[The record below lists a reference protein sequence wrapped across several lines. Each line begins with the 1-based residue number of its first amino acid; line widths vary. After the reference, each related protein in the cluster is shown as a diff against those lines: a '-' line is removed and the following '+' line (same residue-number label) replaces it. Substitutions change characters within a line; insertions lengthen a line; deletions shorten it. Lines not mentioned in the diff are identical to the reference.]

1 IEICRKSL
9 MELQNKIREFKRTND
24 ESFQRLSEEES
35 ILTDEIMFLE
45 SKTDEWNQPINNS
58 VLKPVVKSIS
68 KSYISNTDNTRK
80 EILEFQKFLQDHG
93 GHTGGW
99 SEEDHLLF
107 LRLRNKSKGKIT
119 FLSLLRQHFPDIS
132 ADAMLLHEEWYQ
144 QYENLKEKQR
154 EAIKDWKATKM
165 VNTCAQTT
173 DIKQKKVE
181 SKEDAEKKKQKIL
194 EWKRTLQLKKELE
207 NKKHWEEKQKELE
220 REKKRREIQEL
231 KKAEVE
237 RYKEDKLNE
246 QHTKMVLKQMKELQE
261 LEQRAAQANTLLK
274 GFR

>member
-1 IEICRKSL
+1 SLYCNSQYNQQTDNGKINCATFLAETIRLELQQDHIDKACLQAIKNMKYLDRQLSQQIVTLYKEKEHLRSGDLEKIKSLIVSISQSLKLLKNYIKDEDQLKKMDIEICRKSL

-99 SEEDHLLF
+99 SEEDHILF

-119 FLSLLRQHFPDIS
+119 FLSSLRQHFP
-132 ADAMLLHEEWYQ
+132 
-144 QYENLKEKQR
+144 
-154 EAIKDWKATKM
+154 
-165 VNTCAQTT
+165 
-173 DIKQKKVE
+173 
-181 SKEDAEKKKQKIL
+181 
-194 EWKRTLQLKKELE
+194 
-207 NKKHWEEKQKELE
+207 
-220 REKKRREIQEL
+220 
-231 KKAEVE
+231 
-237 RYKEDKLNE
+237 
-246 QHTKMVLKQMKELQE
+246 
-261 LEQRAAQANTLLK
+261 
-274 GFR
+274 